1 VEKIPASINCAAAGE
16 CKVSISRSKAVEL
29 KGLSFELRRLLP
41 EVGSF
46 IFMRMMGMN
55 MRMAQENA
63 ERAAPKSEQQST
75 EDAMPAEPI
84 SGELRVRALAF
95 SVFAGGIAFDD
106 FKFIQSACLKSV
118 SRKNDAGL
126 YMPIMSDGGVWTGDG
141 KEVRDDVGLV
151 MQLTTEVLIFCF
163 ADFFEET
170 SPGT

>member
-1 VEKIPASINCAAAGE
+1 MQA
-16 CKVSISRSKAVEL
+16 RSKVVEL

-63 ERAAPKSEQQST
+63 ERAAPKLERQVELPT
-75 EDAMPAEPI
+75 ETAEPDEPI

>member
-1 VEKIPASINCAAAGE
+1 MQARTNI
-16 CKVSISRSKAVEL
+16 VEL

-63 ERAAPKSEQQST
+63 ERTAPKPEQQQPSV
-75 EDAMPAEPI
+75 ENAEPDEPI
-84 SGELRVRALAF
+84 SGELKVRALAF

-106 FKFIQSACLKSV
+106 FKFIQSACLKAV

-141 KEVRDDVGLV
+141 KEVRNDIGLV